1 VPAFVFERFFFFFFF
16 FFLYWYI
23 VLCFAPGISFL
34 ESRFWVLVFRRFLDI
49 LFLDPSSWRYVF
61 VFGVVGRY
69 AADSCWL

>member
-1 VPAFVFERFFFFFFF
+1 VPAFVFERFFFFFFG
-16 FFLYWYI
+16 
-23 VLCFAPGISFL
+23 CFAPGISFL